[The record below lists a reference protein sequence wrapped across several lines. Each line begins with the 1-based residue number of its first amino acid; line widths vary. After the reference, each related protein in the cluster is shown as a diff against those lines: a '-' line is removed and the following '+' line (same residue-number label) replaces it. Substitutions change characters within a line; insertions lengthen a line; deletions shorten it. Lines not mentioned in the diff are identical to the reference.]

1 MSQFVF
7 ANNVNT
13 TLAAGINSTATTI
26 TLTSSAHLPTLAA
39 GEIFAL
45 TLNDAATQSVFE
57 IVYVTA
63 ISGASLT
70 VIRGQENTAAQSWLT
85 NDYAYASNTAGIL
98 GSFIQSGSEPG
109 NGFVALSPPS
119 QQTGNIYVSGV
130 INLGAS
136 FITTPGDGGFGRSVS
151 TGAIFLGGTS
161 SNAQIDYGV
170 TSSGIVTVNKPITS
184 TGAIQGTPTGQT
196 VSAPVAPCYTASGA
210 AQPGSIREVLGT
222 FTTALNNPA
231 QGQGMTLLGTAYI
244 NLPPSLTFTGVET
257 FSTSASF
264 NAYTFSGSAPNPMS
278 IICSSIVPSIITIQV
293 FGSTASNT
301 IGVTIS
307 GTFTARGY

>member
-1 MSQFVF
+1 MSTFIF

-63 ISGASLT
+63 ISGATLT

-109 NGFVALSPPS
+109 SGFVTLSPPT
-119 QQTGNIYVSGV
+119 QQTGDIDVSGPV
-130 INLGAS
+130 IVGSSNAS
-136 FITTPGDGGFGRSVS
+136 VAGDGGFARSAS
-151 TGAIFLGGTS
+151 SGAILLGGATS
-161 SNAQIDYGV
+161 EAQIDYGV
-170 TSSGIVTVNKPITS
+170 TSSGTVTVNKPITS
-184 TGAIQGTPTGQT
+184 AGAIQGTPTGQT
-196 VSAPVAPCYTASGA
+196 VSAPVAPCYTATGA
-210 AQPGSIREVLGT
+210 AQPASMKIVTGSVYVSTSNGT
-222 FTTALNNPA
+222 GNATVNLSGAAVFTSSSSYIVIITGAVAGSPTDNQYATAQPVSVSSFVVTA
-231 QGQGMTLLGTAYI
+231 TIPGGTGTAG
-244 NLPPSLTFTGVET
+244 P
-257 FSTSASF
+257 AF
-264 NAYTFSGSAPNPMS
+264 NWIA
-278 IICSSIVPSIITIQV
+278 
-293 FGSTASNT
+293 FG
-301 IGVTIS
+301 
-307 GTFTARGY
+307 Y

>member
-1 MSQFVF
+1 MSQFIF

-26 TLTSSAHLPTLAA
+26 TLTSSAHLPALAA

-63 ISGASLT
+63 ISGATLT
-70 VIRGQENTAAQSWLT
+70 VIRGQENTAAQAWLT

-109 NGFVALSPPS
+109 SGFVTLSPPT
-119 QQTGNIYVSGV
+119 QQTGNIDVSGPV
-130 INLGAS
+130 IVGSSNAS
-136 FITTPGDGGFGRSVS
+136 VAGDGGFARSAS
-151 TGAIFLGGTS
+151 SGAILLGGATS
-161 SNAQIDYGV
+161 EAQIDYGV

-196 VSAPVAPCYTASGA
+196 VSAPVAPCYTPTGA
-210 AQPGSIREVLGT
+210 AQPGSMKIVSGYAEVIFSNSTTGAATVNLSGDAVFT
-222 FTTALNNPA
+222 NNVSYGVFTTYNEAGN
-231 QGQGMTLLGTAYI
+231 
-244 NLPPSLTFTGVET
+244 F
-257 FSTSASF
+257 
-264 NAYTFSGSAPNPMS
+264 
-278 IICSSIVPSIITIQV
+278 
-293 FGSTASNT
+293 T
-301 IGVTIS
+301 IGVSGYSASSFTIYMANPEIVTVNIS
-307 GTFTARGY
+307 VYWMAFGY

>member
-184 TGAIQGTPTGQT
+184 TGVINATPSGQT
-196 VSAPVAPCYTASGA
+196 VSAPVAPCYTPTGA
-210 AQPGSIREVLGT
+210 AQPGTMKIVTGFAEV
-222 FTTALNNPA
+222 P
-231 QGQGMTLLGTAYI
+231 
-244 NLPPSLTFTGVET
+244 
-257 FSTSASF
+257 F
-264 NAYTFSGSAPNPMS
+264 NASNVGSVGVTLSGDAAFTNNVSYG
-278 IICSSIVPSIITIQV
+278 V
-293 FGSTASNT
+293 FTSYNAAAGFT
-301 IGVTIS
+301 IGVSGYSASSFVIYMSNPGTITETIS
-307 GTFTARGY
+307 VYFMAIGY

>member
-63 ISGASLT
+63 ISGATLT

-109 NGFVALSPPS
+109 SGFVTLSPPT
-119 QQTGNIYVSGV
+119 QQTGNIDVSGTL
-130 INLGAS
+130 NLGSGNAS
-136 FITTPGDGGFGRSVS
+136 VAGDGGFGRSAS
-151 TGAIFLGGTS
+151 SGAIYLGGATS
-161 SNAQIDYGV
+161 QAAIDYGV
-170 TSSGIVTVNKPITS
+170 TSSGIVTVSKPFTS
-184 TGAIQGTPTGQT
+184 LGVILGTPTGQT
-196 VSAPVAPCYTASGA
+196 VSAPVAPCYTEAGA
-210 AQPGSIREVLGT
+210 AQPGTFHEVTGYINIGYNTSGFQFNSVITLSGPAAFTSNTSYQVSIYAVSQTGSVVT
-222 FTTALNNPA
+222 SAGPA
-231 QGQGMTLLGTAYI
+231 VWAMGSINSSGSQFTAYI
-244 NLPPSLTFTGVET
+244 TTSNQSPP
-257 FSTSASF
+257 
-264 NAYTFSGSAPNPMS
+264 
-278 IICSSIVPSIITIQV
+278 
-293 FGSTASNT
+293 NT
-301 IGVTIS
+301 S
-307 GTFTARGY
+307 GTATFAFTAKGY